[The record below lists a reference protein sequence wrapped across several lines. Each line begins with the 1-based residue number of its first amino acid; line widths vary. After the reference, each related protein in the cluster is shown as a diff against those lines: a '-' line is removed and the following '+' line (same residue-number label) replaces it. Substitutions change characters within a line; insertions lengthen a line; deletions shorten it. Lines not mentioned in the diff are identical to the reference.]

1 MKTSHKQSGTSLPG
15 LLSSSISRRRFI
27 SATAAASLFQIVPRH
42 VIGGTTQRPPSEKL
56 NIAIVGLGVM
66 GQLNLKACSGENIVA
81 LCDVDH
87 KFAAASFKAFPEAA
101 VYKDYRV
108 MLEKQKDIDA
118 VLIAT
123 PDHTHAVIA
132 QATMQ
137 SGKHI
142 FCQKPLT
149 HDVHEAR
156 VLARIAKETG
166 VVSQMGIQGHS
177 QEGLRLICEW
187 IWDGAIGTVH
197 EVDAYCS
204 LSYAPAGHAWWSSP
218 LTERPAEGL
227 PVPSTL
233 DWDLWIGPAAMRPYH
248 TTYHP
253 STWRCWWDFGCGMMG
268 DRGAH
273 TLDPVYSALKLTA
286 PTSVEASGVVGGN
299 DEVHPDRAVVTYHF
313 PAREGFPPL
322 KLNWYEGQEAP
333 RPKELE
339 EDRGMYSG
347 GGAVFKGDKGAIIC
361 GVYGNN
367 PRLIPRSAM
376 KAYERPEKTLLRIKG
391 SHENNWIEAIKKGV
405 RASADFDYSGPL
417 TEVALLGNV
426 AKRFPGQKLLWDDKN
441 LKVTNF
447 DEANAWVKRPYRD
460 GWSLS

>member
-1 MKTSHKQSGTSLPG
+1 MKTT
-15 LLSSSISRRRFI
+15 ISRRKFL
-27 SATAAASLFQIVPRH
+27 ATTGAAGLFQIVPRH
-42 VIGGTTQRPPSEKL
+42 VLGGTGIQAPSDTL

-66 GQLNLKACSGENIVA
+66 GKVNLKACSGENIVA

-87 KFAAASFKAFPEAA
+87 DFAAESFAAFPKAA
-101 VYKDYRV
+101 VYKDYRL
-108 MLEKQKDIDA
+108 MLERQKDIDA

-123 PDHTHAVIA
+123 PDHTHAVISK
-132 QATMQ
+132 ATMQ
-137 SGKHI
+137 AGKHI
-142 FCQKPLT
+142 FTQKPLT
-149 HDVHEAR
+149 HDVYEAR
-156 VLARIAKETG
+156 QLANIARETG

-204 LSYAPAGHAWWSSP
+204 LSYAPHGHAWWSSP
-218 LTERPAEGL
+218 LTQRPQQGL
-227 PVPSTL
+227 PVPATL
-233 DWDLWIGPAAMRPYH
+233 DWDLWLGPAAERPYH
-248 TTYHP
+248 TCYHP

-273 TLDPVYSALKLTA
+273 TLDSVFSALKLTA
-286 PTSVEASGVVGGN
+286 PDSIQATGIVGGN
-299 DEVHPDRAVVTYHF
+299 AEVHPDKAIVTYQF

-339 EDRGMYSG
+339 AERGLYEQ

-376 KAYERPEKTLLRIKG
+376 QAYQRPEKTLPRIKG
-391 SHENNWIEAIKKGV
+391 SHENNWIEAIKNGEK
-405 RASADFDYSGPL
+405 ASADFSYSGPL
-417 TEVALLGNV
+417 TELSLLGNV
-426 AKRFPGQKLLWDDKN
+426 AKRFPDQQLLWDSEN

-447 DEANAWVKRPYRD
+447 DEANAWVRRPYRA
-460 GWSLS
+460 GWAL